1 LQAAIKQKYGI
12 SAELKEGF
20 GGIFTVEIDG
30 KKVYDNQVTFRFPE
44 DEEIFAEI
52 DKLKR

>member
-30 KKVYDNQVTFRFPE
+30 QKVYDNQVTFRFPE